1 MKKPHLTEIEEFFNN
16 LSNYPKNIKID
27 GHIYSEKGIKKL
39 IKAEIIILKN
49 QSGKKGYLPYYYRLL
64 KIYNIIKNKNH
75 EKFKNDLEVYSRR
88 R

>member
-1 MKKPHLTEIEEFFNN
+1 MKNPYLTEIEDFFDN
-16 LSNYPKNIKID
+16 LINYPKNIKID
-27 GHIYSEKGIKKL
+27 GHLYSENAIKKL

-88 R
+88 S

>member
-27 GHIYSEKGIKKL
+27 GYIYSEKGIKKL

-75 EKFKNDLEVYSRR
+75 EKIKNDLEVNSRR